1 MHATRRSALLALSC
15 PCAWPALRA
24 YSARSL
30 SPALA
35 LVGLARRS
43 PMSKRESSRP
53 GRGRMGRMRM
63 WELQR
68 FAAGGVVRTIGTGVY
83 HDELCKGVEV
93 GVSRDAVL
101 AAILE
106 RGARA
111 SE

>member
-1 MHATRRSALLALSC
+1 
-15 PCAWPALRA
+15 
-24 YSARSL
+24 
-30 SPALA
+30 
-35 LVGLARRS
+35 
-43 PMSKRESSRP
+43 
-53 GRGRMGRMRM
+53 MRM

-106 RGARA
+106 RRACA

>member
-1 MHATRRSALLALSC
+1 
-15 PCAWPALRA
+15 
-24 YSARSL
+24 
-30 SPALA
+30 
-35 LVGLARRS
+35 
-43 PMSKRESSRP
+43 
-53 GRGRMGRMRM
+53 MRM

-68 FAAGGVVRTIGTGVY
+68 FTAGGVVRTSGTGVC

-106 RGARA
+106 RGACA

>member
-1 MHATRRSALLALSC
+1 
-15 PCAWPALRA
+15 
-24 YSARSL
+24 
-30 SPALA
+30 
-35 LVGLARRS
+35 
-43 PMSKRESSRP
+43 
-53 GRGRMGRMRM
+53 M

-68 FAAGGVVRTIGTGVY
+68 FIAGGVVRTICTGVY

-106 RGARA
+106 RGACA

>member
-1 MHATRRSALLALSC
+1 MARASCLLGALSH
-15 PCAWPALRA
+15 
-24 YSARSL
+24 
-30 SPALA
+30 PALA

-43 PMSKRESSRP
+43 SISNRESSRVLEPP
-53 GRGRMGRMRM
+53 GRGRTGRMRM

-106 RGARA
+106 RGACA

>member
-1 MHATRRSALLALSC
+1 MRTHHHGAIFGSHCHVVAVC
-15 PCAWPALRA
+15 VRA
-24 YSARSL
+24 
-30 SPALA
+30 
-35 LVGLARRS
+35 
-43 PMSKRESSRP
+43 
-53 GRGRMGRMRM
+53 RM

-68 FAAGGVVRTIGTGVY
+68 FTAGGVVRTIGTGVY

-106 RGARA
+106 RGACA